1 MSNTTTTNNNNNNMN
16 TTSLTAAIKEI
27 LAQRNGLKPTVKETL
42 EILSKDYPQVKA
54 SYRPVFG
61 TLARL
66 FKDVNQKVKAE
77 AEVVVENIIFD
88 LTIEPTEVVKGKV
101 HKKGSRKTLIA

>member
-1 MSNTTTTNNNNNNMN
+1 MSNTTNTNNMN
-16 TTSLTAAIKEI
+16 TTTSLTAAIKEI

-42 EILSKDYPQVKA
+42 EILSSDYPQVKA

-66 FKDVNQKVKAE
+66 FKGENQNAKAA
-77 AEVVVENIIFD
+77 AETVVENIIFD
-88 LTIEPTEVVKGKV
+88 LTIEPEITVPGILV
-101 HKKGSRKTLIA
+101 KKGSRKAKA

>member
-1 MSNTTTTNNNNNNMN
+1 MN
-16 TTSLTAAIKEI
+16 TTITSLTQAIKEI
-27 LAQRNGLKPTVKETL
+27 ITNRQGLKPTVKETL

-66 FKDVNQKVKAE
+66 FKDVNQKAKAE
-77 AEVVVENIIFD
+77 AETVVENIIFD
-88 LTIEPTEVVKGKV
+88 LTLEPLPLL
-101 HKKGSRKTLIA
+101 KKGRKVKA